1 MTAILGIG
9 TAVPECHFSPSDRTQ
24 IAEHFFNGDEQHRR
38 LLPIVYKKSTVKRRY
53 SVILKAS
60 EGDLRDRQELYAPVT
75 SPEDVGPGT
84 AERMRYFEKYA
95 GRLALKASQQS
106 LKQAG
111 VQAKEITHLVTVSCT
126 GLVAP
131 GFDIDL
137 VRTLPLKPDTPR
149 THVGFMGC
157 HGAVIGL
164 RLAEAFTRN
173 DPTARVLLCSTEL
186 CSLHYQYQATAEQ
199 IVANALFA
207 DGSAALV
214 LGQSE
219 NAADVWS
226 LRDCGTGLIGGSQ
239 EMMSWR
245 VGNHGFDM
253 TLSPELPDL
262 VENNLRPWMEDWLGT
277 FDLKPEDIRTWA
289 AHPGGPRILRGFQ
302 QAINLT
308 RRDLAASYHILEQ
321 FGNMSSATILFLI
334 DELQNRK
341 AELPCVAIG
350 FGPGITIESALFCLG
365 TQSRE
370 SR

>member
-1 MTAILGIG
+1 MTQILGMG
-9 TAVPECHFSPSDRTQ
+9 TAVPECHFSQSDSKQ
-24 IAEHFFNGDEQHRR
+24 IAEHFFNRDEQLRR
-38 LLPIVYKKSTVKRRY
+38 LLPILYRKTTVKRRY
-53 SVILKAS
+53 SVILKTAA
-60 EGDLRDRQELYAPVT
+60 GDLRDRQELYAPVT
-75 SPEDVGPGT
+75 SAEDVGPGT
-84 AERMRYFEKYA
+84 AERMRFFEQYA
-95 GRLALKASQQS
+95 SGLALEASQRS

-111 VQAKEITHLVTVSCT
+111 VRAGEITHLVTVSCT

-157 HGAVIGL
+157 HGAINGL
-164 RLAEAFTRN
+164 RVAEAFTRN

-186 CSLHYQYQATAEQ
+186 CSLHYQYQAGTEQ
-199 IVANALFA
+199 MVANALFA

-214 LGQSE
+214 LGQTKD
-219 NAADVWS
+219 AADVWS
-226 LRDCGTGLIGGSQ
+226 LRGCGTGMIEGSR

-253 TLSPELPDL
+253 TLSPELPSL
-262 VENNLRPWMEDWLGT
+262 IENNLRPWMEHWLGM
-277 FDLKPEDIRTWA
+277 FHLKPEDIRTWA
-289 AHPGGPRILRGFQ
+289 AHPGGPRILQGFQ
-302 QAINLT
+302 QAMNLT

-334 DELQNRK
+334 NELQHRK

-350 FGPGITIESALFCLG
+350 FGPGITIESALFCYAEAK
-365 TQSRE
+365 Q
-370 SR
+370 